1 MESQTA
7 ELERASPDSPAGRR
21 SEPGN
26 VQTVKP
32 PARLSNP
39 KVRLALIGAA
49 IGLLLIVVIAYLHY
63 HNRISTDDAEVDGH
77 IMPMSAR
84 ISGTVAE
91 VLVHDNQ
98 MVKAGDVLV
107 RLDPRDY
114 QAKADQAKAALQAAQ
129 SNAAAATVG
138 VPITNET
145 TLSATHDAGAALS
158 VAQANYNRARLT
170 YEQAS
175 TAQLAAAQAQVER
188 AQADD
193 EKARAD
199 LERMKPLAAKAEI
212 SQQELD
218 SYTAAAKVT
227 ASELQ
232 QAQQNLTATR
242 QSAEIAQSS
251 VLAAQAQVEQAQ
263 AIIHEANANRKQ
275 VDVRTA
281 DVHSADAAIAQARA
295 NYEAATLNLS
305 YTTITAPADGAVTR
319 KSVEVGQVLQPG
331 QGLLVLVP
339 LSNVWVTANFKETQ
353 LANVHPGDRA
363 EVHVDMYGSSFTGHV
378 DSIAGAT
385 GSRLSLLPPENAT
398 GNFVKVVQRI
408 PVKIILDPIPPEK
421 AVLRPGMNVDAT
433 IFTE

>member
-7 ELERASPDSPAGRR
+7 ELERATPDRPAGPQ
-21 SEPGN
+21 SQPGS
-26 VQTVKP
+26 VETAKP
-32 PARLSNP
+32 PAGLSNP
-39 KVRLALIGAA
+39 RLRLALIGATIA
-49 IGLLLIVVIAYLHY
+49 LLLIVLVAYLHY
-63 HNRISTDDAEVDGH
+63 HNRVSTDDAQVDGH
-77 IMPMSAR
+77 IMPISAR

-114 QAKADQAKAALQAAQ
+114 QARVDQAKAALEAAE

-145 TLSATHDAGAALS
+145 TLSATHDAGAGLS
-158 VAQANYNRARLT
+158 AAQANYDRAKLT

-188 AQADD
+188 AQADGD
-193 EKARAD
+193 KARAD

-232 QAQQNLTATR
+232 QAQQNLTAAK

-251 VLAAQAQVEQAQ
+251 VLAARAQVEQAQ
-263 AIIHEANANRKQ
+263 AMIRQANANRKQ

-281 DVHSADAAIAQARA
+281 DVHSANAAIAQARA
-295 NYEAATLNLS
+295 NYETATLDLS

-331 QGLLVLVP
+331 QQLLVLVP
-339 LSNVWVTANFKETQ
+339 LSNIWVTANFKETQ
-353 LANVHPGDRA
+353 LANVHSGDRA
-363 EVHVDMYGSSFTGHV
+363 EVHVDMYGTSFGGHV

-421 AVLRPGMNVDAT
+421 AILRPGMNVDAT
-433 IFTE
+433 IFSE